1 MLYFYLNFI
10 ECVLPCPLGYEPN
23 SACNGCVPANICVTN
38 DSCQNGGTCNIG
50 SNNNVTVNTTACVAN
65 IFLDKIVLART
76 AACYFMVL
84 NTLFCNLH
92 QGVFFHVRWA
102 MNQTR
107 FVSTYY

>member
-1 MLYFYLNFI
+1 MKIYCIECVIIMLYFYLNFI

-65 IFLDKIVLART
+65 IIFSGQNCTGKNSCML
-76 AACYFMVL
+76 
-84 NTLFCNLH
+84 LH
-92 QGVFFHVRWA
+92 GIKHFIL
-102 MNQTR
+102 
-107 FVSTYY
+107 